1 MILDEYNIGRI
12 AKLAK
17 MNRPHA
23 VGLISLPGRLPDVQ
37 PFQKNVTIASS
48 TAHQRVAHCFERG
61 LRWYSFRMSD

>member
-23 VGLISLPGRLPDVQ
+23 VGLISLPGRLPDV
-37 PFQKNVTIASS
+37 
-48 TAHQRVAHCFERG
+48 
-61 LRWYSFRMSD
+61 